1 MESAFADETEAN
13 LNRQLHR
20 FWDYETLGIKELQ
33 AESLVQDSLMKGKI
47 DFVENRC
54 EVSLPFKESHPILPD
69 NFRVSQNRLI
79 SQISRLRKNP
89 TILEQYDE
97 VIKEQIESGV
107 VEVVDKD
114 CDEPVALGK
123 IHYIPHRGVIRQTSE
138 TTKLRIVYDA
148 SCKVDNEVS
157 LNDCLEPG
165 PNLSPLLFD
174 ILLRFRLQKVAL
186 IADIEKAFL
195 NISINPTQ
203 RDLLRFLWIKD
214 SNAEHLDIITM
225 RFTRLVFGLT
235 CSPYILN
242 ATIRHHLES
251 VVDSDRTFADS
262 VVSSIYVDDFASSFQ
277 TEKEAFEMYQKLKK
291 HFLSGGFNFR
301 KFATNKAELLDN
313 IEKEERTY
321 KSNQD
326 VSENENVLSFEN
338 AKQVTTHVIRDN
350 KNLKVL
356 GIPWDKDKDK
366 FLINFASFNE
376 GAVKEKITKRV
387 VISTIA
393 RFYDPLALLV
403 PIIVPLKQLFQQ
415 ICKIKISWDDRLP
428 VEIASRCQEIL
439 HDIVMVREIE
449 LDRCLINEENVEFL
463 EIHGFADASVI
474 AFGACV
480 YLRIV
485 TGSRVVVRLI
495 ASKTRIAPSKAQTIP
510 RLELMATLLLARLV
524 TSVNKALMKTIQIT
538 RVFCW
543 SDSQIALWWIK
554 NDSTVHKQFIQNRAT
569 EIRDL
574 IAKKNWGYCPTTAN
588 PADLASRGCRCTRI
602 VDNQLWW
609 TGPSFLKEPP
619 DNWPKFFDPPRDH
632 IALAIQEETIE
643 QSALTISMENRNLNL
658 SALISCEKYSDY
670 NKLLRV
676 TVVILR
682 FT

>member
-1 MESAFADETEAN
+1 
-13 LNRQLHR
+13 
-20 FWDYETLGIKELQ
+20 
-33 AESLVQDSLMKGKI
+33 
-47 DFVENRC
+47 
-54 EVSLPFKESHPILPD
+54 
-69 NFRVSQNRLI
+69 
-79 SQISRLRKNP
+79 
-89 TILEQYDE
+89 
-97 VIKEQIESGV
+97 
-107 VEVVDKD
+107 
-114 CDEPVALGK
+114 
-123 IHYIPHRGVIRQTSE
+123 
-138 TTKLRIVYDA
+138 
-148 SCKVDNEVS
+148 

-174 ILLRFRLQKVAL
+174 ILLSFRVHKVAL

-214 SNAEHLDIITM
+214 SNAENLDIITM

-235 CSPYILN
+235 CSPYMLN

-277 TEKEAFEMYQKLKK
+277 TEKEAFEMYENLKK

-301 KFATNKAELLDN
+301 KFATNKAELLDT
-313 IEKEERTY
+313 IEKGEQTY
-321 KSNQD
+321 KPNQD
-326 VSENENVLSFEN
+326 VSENDNVLSFEN
-338 AKQVTTHVIRDN
+338 AKQVTTHVIHDN

-376 GAVKEKITKRV
+376 GAVKETITKRV

-393 RFYDPLALLV
+393 RCYDPHGLLA
-403 PIIVPLKQLFQQ
+403 PIIVPLKQLFQE
-415 ICKIKISWDDRLP
+415 ICKIKISWDDKLP
-428 VEIASRCQEIL
+428 VEIASRFQEIL

-524 TSVNKALMKTIQIT
+524 TSVNKALMKTIPIT

-554 NDSTVHKQFIQNRAT
+554 RFNR
-569 EIRDL
+569 
-574 IAKKNWGYCPTTAN
+574 
-588 PADLASRGCRCTRI
+588 S
-602 VDNQLWW
+602 
-609 TGPSFLKEPP
+609 
-619 DNWPKFFDPPRDH
+619 
-632 IALAIQEETIE
+632 
-643 QSALTISMENRNLNL
+643 
-658 SALISCEKYSDY
+658 
-670 NKLLRV
+670 
-676 TVVILR
+676 
-682 FT
+682 